1 MLENTAYLSSW
12 LLLLI
17 TFGAMVGSW
26 FYERRVW
33 CRYLCPIGGMNGL
46 YASRLGM
53 ATVEIVPCFR
63 NTCLR
68 TLIAPLASPTC
79 VRDISRATAAPVRQV
94 PKELPATVESRRSRF
109 QQLGTRKWGKCT
121 WQNTDSGSSFPA
133 QYYVD
138 RMNTVP
144 ALLIRWELHI
154 SLLAK
159 TMPAHE
165 ASMQTCNISF

>member
-63 NTCLR
+63 NTCLVQGFQASDLYNFHCPCARLSPHLPVPLVFEISVGQLRRQCGKSRKNYPQQWKVGEVDFNNSVPVSGASARGR
-68 TLIAPLASPTC
+68 TL
-79 VRDISRATAAPVRQV
+79 
-94 PKELPATVESRRSRF
+94 TVVLVFLRSIMWT
-109 QQLGTRKWGKCT
+109 G
-121 WQNTDSGSSFPA
+121 
-133 QYYVD
+133 
-138 RMNTVP
+138 
-144 ALLIRWELHI
+144 
-154 SLLAK
+154 
-159 TMPAHE
+159 
-165 ASMQTCNISF
+165 